1 MFIFILYYIILYIIY
16 YIMYYMLYIILYYI
30 IYSNYGSYPLTGL
43 HHVSYTHICQ
53 HNIHLYLSYVHC
65 LFALLSLT
73 FICPL
78 CLWFIVTHLICP
90 SALWF
95 IVILLLFVLFVYL
108 FLHVSTMYSVH
119 MVIPPMYSRWGCG
132 PTVHRN
138 RPDGSSR
145 EGVPVWSSSGCDL
158 SGPTVSTRHRERVT
172 HSNSC

>member
-1 MFIFILYYIILYIIY
+1 MYYI
-16 YIMYYMLYIILYYI
+16 LYIILYYI
-30 IYSNYGSYPLTGL
+30 FQLWFISAYWSTSCFI
-43 HHVSYTHICQ
+43 YTHICQ

-132 PTVHRN
+132 PPCTGTSPMAPHGRAFPFGVHRVVTSAGPQSQ
-138 RPDGSSR
+138 PDTER
-145 EGVPVWSSSGCDL
+145 ESHTQQFLLAFIVL
-158 SGPTVSTRHRERVT
+158 T
-172 HSNSC
+172 